1 MGFDVRVLWGSSAA
15 RLALFLEILKRRGDV
30 RGGAIVERHPG
41 DVCWV
46 PMMGV

>member
-1 MGFDVRVLWGSSAA
+1 VGFDVRVLWGSSAA